1 MITFNPMEIP
11 TTTFQI
17 LSALNAV
24 QFALSKQGI
33 TKDRQ
38 NQQQGFRFRG
48 IDDVMNAVSPL
59 FAKHGIVLLP
69 AYSERTVTEHQSKA
83 GSTLF
88 YTSLKGTFNFK
99 SKQDGSSV
107 EVTTYGE
114 AMDSGDKS
122 TNKAMA
128 AAMKYALLQALLVP
142 TEADND
148 PDSTTHQVAPKSTP
162 APLGT
167 PVLALPAAW
176 KDWTNEERG
185 TWMAT
190 KGSSPLKDW
199 FESLPQTTKI
209 TLAKSKEAWKVT
221 AVDVDAKKGQP

>member
-1 MITFNPMEIP
+1 M
-11 TTTFQI
+11 
-17 LSALNAV
+17 NAV
-24 QFALSKQGI
+24 QLALSKEGI

-69 AYSERTVTEHQSKA
+69 AYSDRTVSEHQSKA

-88 YTSLKGTFNFK
+88 YTSLKGIFTFK
-99 SKQDGSSV
+99 SKEDGSSV

-148 PDSTTHQVAPKSTP
+148 PDSTTHQVASKKPPK
-162 APLGT
+162 AIGT
-167 PVLALPAAW
+167 PVLSLPAAW
-176 KDWTNEERG
+176 DGWTNEERG
-185 TWMAT
+185 TWMSA
-190 KGSSPLKDW
+190 KGSGPLKEW
-199 FESLPQTTKI
+199 FLSLPKKVQIELELIKEDWKI
-209 TLAKSKEAWKVT
+209 TAAS
-221 AVDVDAKKGQP
+221 VDAKK

>member
-1 MITFNPMEIP
+1 MSTEH
-11 TTTFQI
+11 QI
-17 LSALNAV
+17 LTAMNAV
-24 QFALSKQGI
+24 QLALSKEGI

-69 AYSERTVTEHQSKA
+69 AYSDRTVSEHQSKA

-88 YTSLKGTFNFK
+88 YTSLKGIFTFK
-99 SKQDGSSV
+99 SKEDGSSV

-148 PDSTTHQVAPKSTP
+148 PDSTTHQVAPKTP
-162 APLGT
+162 PKAIGT
-167 PVLALPAAW
+167 PVLTLPSAW
-176 KDWTNEERG
+176 DEWSNDERG
-185 TWMAT
+185 VFVAS
-190 KGSSPLKDW
+190 KGEAHLKDW
-199 FESLPQTTKI
+199 WLSLPAKEQTR
-209 TLAKSKEAWKVT
+209 LAKQKEEWKAT
-221 AVDVDAKKGQP
+221 AAAVKTHP